1 MNPLDAKDVE
11 HRAGAPRREDLPEG
25 YLHIAVFGPGE
36 GEAMV
41 VRLPDGRAGV
51 VDGCGHDGADKQN
64 PVRKLLE
71 ELLVGDPRRLLF
83 ACLTHP
89 HMDHFR
95 GFDQVLDRWPPEHL
109 WWSCTFERKS
119 FKHYLRYLELRE
131 GASADAQPEQGTAT
145 ELKRVI
151 EAIHRR
157 ADEQGGD
164 AGTRVRAQYLSD
176 RKTLLM
182 HAMEGRGKVSIEGLL
197 PSTASLR
204 EAEANALKDV
214 AALNASLLQG
224 KKAPA
229 GSQSKKAPAGTQSKK
244 IPRTFD
250 PNEISGALLLEWG
263 QTRVLLGGDA
273 LEGDAGKPS
282 GWSSLH
288 APLSQVQ
295 MVKIPHH
302 ASTKAVSREL
312 WRQMQPQLGVVT
324 CVKYAKGAQ
333 PPRPEIL
340 KELLE
345 MRTHL
350 FVTSKPEWWKAA
362 QHDLKA
368 EPAYEEKAEPPTTQA
383 PGVESKATAPSNKDN
398 AVVIRMN
405 DQGRICKVLL
415 FGEARRLMLG

>member
-25 YLHIAVFGPGE
+25 YLHVAVFGPGE

-51 VDGCGHDGADKQN
+51 VDGCGHDGATNDKQN

-71 ELLVGDPRRLLF
+71 ELKVGGPRQLLF

-89 HMDHFR
+89 HADHFR
-95 GFDQVLDRWPPEHL
+95 GFDQVLERWLPEHL
-109 WWSCTFERKS
+109 WWSCTYERKS

-131 GASADAQPEQGTAT
+131 GASADAQPEQGTAS

-151 EAIHRR
+151 EAINRR
-157 ADEQGGD
+157 ADEQGD
-164 AGTRVRAQYLSD
+164 EAGMRVRAQYLSD

-214 AALNASLLQG
+214 ESLKAAGDKEKNQ
-224 KKAPA
+224 K
-229 GSQSKKAPAGTQSKK
+229 
-244 IPRTFD
+244 RTFD

-288 APLSQVQ
+288 APLSHVQ

-345 MRTHL
+345 TRTHI
-350 FVTSKPEWWKAA
+350 FATSKPEWWTAA
-362 QHDLKA
+362 QHGLKA
-368 EPAYEEKAEPPTTQA
+368 EPVYEEKAEPPTTQA
-383 PGVESKATAPSNKDN
+383 PGKKLKATAASNKDN
-398 AVVIRMN
+398 AVVVRMN